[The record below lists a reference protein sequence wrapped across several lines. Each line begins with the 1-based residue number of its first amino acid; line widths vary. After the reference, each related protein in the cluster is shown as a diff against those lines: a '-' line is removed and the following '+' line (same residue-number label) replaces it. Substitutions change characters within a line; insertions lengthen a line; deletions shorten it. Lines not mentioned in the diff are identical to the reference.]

1 MRLLYQLSVKEK
13 QKIIDDLYKKNGFVT
28 IADEMWQQ
36 ILDHMN
42 WQEKKIKELLA
53 GMAETN
59 KKLDDL
65 RYIVENHD
73 LNFKTSNTGS
83 LEKSPTEK
91 ETSAKKEII
100 TEKGDSYGF
109 EPLIDGEK
117 EEIEISD
124 SWKEIFTSIGDGTY
138 REKYKIGNYKSL
150 DLGDEGIFEMQIA
163 GFDAE
168 PLADGSGRAAITWIS
183 RNTLKEKLRMNP
195 QLKGSNLEY
204 YEKTTGSIGG
214 WRYSEIRKY
223 LNSVILSLFPRHVK
237 RAVKKVRKYSSATLV
252 YNNNVTFPKENYE
265 SEDCLWIPSFQEVF
279 GEYPEESLAHYYS
292 VVYAY
297 KSDRKK
303 DSWWWL
309 RSAKSEGDFYG
320 VSRNGNKGNKPSE
333 YPNGIVFGFCT

>member
-1 MRLLYQLSVKEK
+1 MRTVRLLYQLSVKEK

-53 GMAETN
+53 VMAETN

-83 LEKSPTEK
+83 LGKSPTEK

-124 SWKEIFTSIGDGTY
+124 SWEEIIASVNNGTY
-138 REKYKIGNYKSL
+138 RKRYKIGNYKAL
-150 DLGDEGIFEMQIA
+150 DLGSRGKIKMQIA
-163 GFDAE
+163 GFDAD
-168 PLADGSGRAAITWIS
+168 PLAEGDGRAAITWIS
-183 RNTLKEKLRMNP
+183 RNVLENQFIISENVNFETLSQRVTGWKE
-195 QLKGSNLEY
+195 SD
-204 YEKTTGSIGG
+204 
-214 WRYSEIRKY
+214 
-223 LNSVILSLFPRHVK
+223 LNEFLNEFILAQFPDVVK
-237 RAVKKVRKYSSATLV
+237 AAVKKIKKYSSSPGIHNKIHFL
-252 YNNNVTFPKENYE
+252 NENEE
-265 SEDCLWIPSFQEVF
+265 SEDYLWIPSLQEVF
-279 GEYPEESLAHYYS
+279 GDYPMESSAPYYS
-292 VVYAY
+292 ALFTN
-297 KSDRKK
+297 KADRKR
-303 DSWWWL
+303 SSSWWL
-309 RSAKSEGDFYG
+309 RSAKNEEQFYC
-320 VSRNGNKGNKPSE
+320 VSKLGNKDVSPLFLGNH
-333 YPNGIVFGFCT
+333 IVIGFCT